1 MLKSILNC
9 SDLSGAQICYFK
21 HSQIDRKKWDDCIEN
36 AYNSIIYAQSW
47 YLDIVSP
54 NWEALVLN
62 DYQTVMPLPKKK
74 KYGLSYLTQPF
85 FTQQLG
91 IFSRNIIENELV
103 EKFVSKIPYHIYR
116 INFNE
121 ENFCKK
127 ATALPNYVLDLQQ
140 NYEDIRKN
148 FAENTK
154 RNIKKAEKLGLSV
167 KNINSVDF
175 FQFFKEINDVKYEKL
190 LPVLE
195 KIVFCKNSAVKL
207 YSVVNQE
214 GRVVAA
220 NLTLQTGNRIINL
233 VPVSNSEGREQSAMF
248 FLLDYL
254 IRQNAETEAIF
265 DFEGSKI
272 ESIAKFYQ
280 GFGAR
285 FEPYYQIRNYFKY

>member
-1 MLKSILNC
+1 
-9 SDLSGAQICYFK
+9 
-21 HSQIDRKKWDDCIEN
+21 
-36 AYNSIIYAQSW
+36 
-47 YLDIVSP
+47 LDIVSP
-54 NWEALVLN
+54 NWEALVLG
-62 DYQTVMPLPKKK
+62 DYQAVMPLPSKK
-74 KYGLSYLTQPF
+74 KYGLYYLTQPF

-91 IFSRNIIENELV
+91 IFSNNIIDNKLV
-103 EKFVSKIPYHIYR
+103 KKFVGKIPYHIYR
-116 INFNE
+116 INLNE
-121 ENFCKK
+121 ENVYEK
-127 ATALPNYVLDLQQ
+127 AIALPNYVLDLHL

-148 FAENTK
+148 FSENTK
-154 RNIKKAEKLGLSV
+154 RNIKKAEKLGLSM
-167 KNINSVDF
+167 KNINPTDF
-175 FQFFKEINDVKYEKL
+175 FHFFKEINAEKYKKL

-214 GRVVAA
+214 SRVVAA
-220 NLTLQTGNRIINL
+220 NLTLQTDNRIINL

-248 FLLDYL
+248 FLLDHL

-285 FEPYYQIRNYFKY
+285 FKPYYPIRNYFKC